1 MTEVTDDQQQQRR
14 QEEAFRCKYE
24 GCNVW
29 LDSTAAY
36 EAHYN
41 QYVVHT
47 WRGGGGLRMLLV
59 FSDFLT
65 FTKIV
70 K

>member
-47 WRGGGGLRMLLV
+47 WRGGGGGGWWGGLP
-59 FSDFLT
+59 FL
-65 FTKIV
+65 FHFRHG
-70 K
+70 